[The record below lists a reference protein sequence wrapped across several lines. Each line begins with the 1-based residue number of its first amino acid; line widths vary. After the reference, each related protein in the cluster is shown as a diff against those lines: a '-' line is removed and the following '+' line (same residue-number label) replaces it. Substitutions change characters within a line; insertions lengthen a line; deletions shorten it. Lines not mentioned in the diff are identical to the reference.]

1 MNIADQIRLKL
12 QLKENSEVEY
22 KSAAGGFPK
31 AEFWRS
37 FSALANT
44 NGGTIVLGVKEK
56 NHKFTPDGLSE
67 ELVAKYR
74 KQFWDD
80 AHNKSCVNI
89 PLLVESDIE
98 EIKTE
103 GGQYLLAFRI
113 PRAQYDLRPI
123 HLTLTPFGH
132 TYKRRDEG
140 DYLCSDDEI
149 KQMYSDANN
158 MRASADSRILR
169 GYSMDDIDIPT
180 LHQYRRAYD
189 IKHENHPWTEL
200 DDKRFLEIIGAYR
213 KDRATST
220 EGFTVAGM
228 LMFGKTNSITDPECC
243 QEFFPDYREHLSD
256 DLQVRWTNRIY
267 PDGTWEANLY
277 QFFTRVLPLL
287 QHALPVPFSLDNNQM
302 RNNTTTAH
310 VALREAFANSLIH
323 AAYTV
328 RGNIVIDRYFDRI
341 VLSNPGTMLIS
352 MEEYY
357 EGGHS
362 VCRNPVIQKM
372 FVFLGIG
379 EKGGTGADVIA
390 KGWKDNGW
398 SIPTVEEKSNPD
410 RIETCL
416 KLEGNINGT
425 TGTSSV
431 TTEIPADTTETT
443 TETPSATT
451 ETSADA
457 TETTTETSSAT
468 TETSADTTET
478 TTETP
483 SATTET
489 SADTTE
495 TILKIISNNPKVTAK
510 EIASVCGITED
521 GVAYHIKKLK
531 QRGRIFR
538 IGGSRNG
545 GEWKVVE

>member
-1 MNIADQIRLKL
+1 MNIAEQIRLKL
-12 QLKENSEVEY
+12 QLKENSEVEF

-80 AHNKSCVNI
+80 AHNRSCVNI

-98 EIKTE
+98 EIKTD

-169 GYSMDDIDIPT
+169 GYSFDDIDIPT

-200 DDKRFLEIIGAYR
+200 DDKKFLEIIGAYR

-287 QHALPVPFSLDNNQM
+287 QHALPVPFILDNNQM

-379 EKGGTGADVIA
+379 EKGGTGADIIA

-398 SIPTVEEKSNPD
+398 SMPTVEEKSNPD

-416 KLEGNINGT
+416 KLEGSING
-425 TGTSSV
+425 
-431 TTEIPADTTETT
+431 TTETT
-443 TETPSATT
+443 TETPSI
-451 ETSADA
+451 
-457 TETTTETSSAT
+457 T
-468 TETSADTTET
+468 TETSADTTDT

-483 SATTET
+483 SVTTET

-521 GVAYHIKKLK
+521 GVAYHTKKLK
-531 QRGRIFR
+531 QSGRIIR

>member
-1 MNIADQIRLKL
+1 MNVAEQIHLKL
-12 QLKENSEVEY
+12 KLKENSEVEY

-44 NGGTIVLGVKEK
+44 NGGTIILGVKET
-56 NHKFTPDGLSE
+56 NHKFIPDGLSE
-67 ELVAKYR
+67 ELIAKYR
-74 KQFWDD
+74 KEFWDS
-80 AHNKSCVNI
+80 ANNKSCVNI
-89 PLLVESDIE
+89 PLLVESDVEDIE
-98 EIKTE
+98 TE
-103 GGQYLLAFRI
+103 GGLHLLVFHI
-113 PRAQYDLRPI
+113 PRAPYNLRPV

-158 MRASADSRILR
+158 MRVSADSRILR
-169 GYSMDDIDIPT
+169 GYSMDDIDLPT
-180 LHQYRRAYD
+180 LHQYRRSYD
-189 IKHENHPWTEL
+189 RKHENHPWTEV
-200 DDKRFLEIIGAYR
+200 DDKEFLENIGAYR
-213 KDRATST
+213 KDRATAT
-220 EGFTVAGM
+220 EGFTVAGL

-256 DLQVRWTNRIY
+256 DPSMRWTNRIY
-267 PDGTWEANLY
+267 PDGTWEANIY
-277 QFFTRVLPLL
+277 QFYTRVLPLL
-287 QHALPVPFSLDNNQM
+287 QHSLPVPFSLDENQM
-302 RNNTTTAH
+302 RNSTTTAH
-310 VALREAFANSLIH
+310 VALREALANTLIH

-328 RGNIVIDRYFDRI
+328 RGNIVVDRYFDRI

-398 SIPTVEEKSNPD
+398 SIPTVKEKNNPD
-410 RIETCL
+410 RIEICL
-416 KLEGNINGT
+416 KVEGNTNI
-425 TGTSSV
+425 
-431 TTEIPADTTETT
+431 TTETT
-443 TETPSATT
+443 TETTT
-451 ETSADA
+451 V
-457 TETTTETSSAT
+457 TTKSTKES
-468 TETSADTTET
+468 
-478 TTETP
+478 P
-483 SATTET
+483 VN
-489 SADTTE
+489 TTE
-495 TILKIISNNPKVTAK
+495 TILRMISNNPKITTR
-510 EIASVCGITED
+510 EMASACGITED

-531 QRGRIFR
+531 QSGRITR
-538 IGGSRNG
+538 VGGARNG
-545 GEWKVVE
+545 GEWKVN

>member
-1 MNIADQIRLKL
+1 M
-12 QLKENSEVEY
+12 EY

-37 FSALANT
+37 FSAMANT
-44 NGGTIVLGVKEK
+44 NGGTIVPGVKEK
-56 NHKFTPDGLSE
+56 DHRFIPDGLSNE
-67 ELVAKYR
+67 QIAKYR

-80 AHNKSCVNI
+80 AHNKSCVST

-103 GGQYLLAFRI
+103 SGQSLLAFQI
-113 PRAQYDLRPI
+113 PRAQYNLRPI

-158 MRASADSRILR
+158 LKASADSRILR
-169 GYSMDDIDIPT
+169 GYSISDIDMPT
-180 LHQYRRAYD
+180 LRQYRRAYD
-189 IKHENHPWTEL
+189 IKHENHPWTEVS
-200 DDKRFLEIIGAYR
+200 DKQFLENIGAYR
-213 KDRATST
+213 KDRATSM

-243 QEFFPDYREHLSD
+243 QEFFPDYREHLSNNP
-256 DLQVRWTNRIY
+256 QVRWTNRIY
-267 PDGTWEANLY
+267 PDGTWEANIY

-287 QHALPVPFSLDNNQM
+287 QHSLPVPFSLDENQM

-310 VALREAFANSLIH
+310 VALREAFANCLIH
-323 AAYTV
+323 AAYTI
-328 RGNIVIDRYFDRI
+328 RGNVVIDRFINRI

-362 VCRNPVIQKM
+362 ICRNPLIQKM

-379 EKGGTGADVIA
+379 EKGGTGADIIA
-390 KGWKDNGW
+390 KGWSDNGW
-398 SIPTVEEKSNPD
+398 EIPTVKEKSNPN
-410 RIETCL
+410 RVEACL
-416 KLEGNINGT
+416 KLADYKDTATE
-425 TGTSSV
+425 S
-431 TTEIPADTTETT
+431 TTENTTESTTESTTETH
-443 TETPSATT
+443 P
-451 ETSADA
+451 
-457 TETTTETSSAT
+457 
-468 TETSADTTET
+468 DT
-478 TTETP
+478 
-483 SATTET
+483 AH
-489 SADTTE
+489 
-495 TILKIISNNPKVTAK
+495 TIIKLIANNPKIKAK
-510 EIASVCGITED
+510 EIASVCGITVD

-531 QRGRIFR
+531 LAGKIIRV
-538 IGGSRNG
+538 GGSRNG
-545 GEWKVVE
+545 GEWRIVN

>member
-1 MNIADQIRLKL
+1 M
-12 QLKENSEVEY
+12 
-22 KSAAGGFPK
+22 
-31 AEFWRS
+31 
-37 FSALANT
+37 
-44 NGGTIVLGVKEK
+44 
-56 NHKFTPDGLSE
+56 
-67 ELVAKYR
+67 
-74 KQFWDD
+74 
-80 AHNKSCVNI
+80 
-89 PLLVESDIE
+89 
-98 EIKTE
+98 
-103 GGQYLLAFRI
+103 
-113 PRAQYDLRPI
+113 
-123 HLTLTPFGH
+123 
-132 TYKRRDEG
+132 
-140 DYLCSDDEI
+140 
-149 KQMYSDANN
+149 
-158 MRASADSRILR
+158 
-169 GYSMDDIDIPT
+169 
-180 LHQYRRAYD
+180 
-189 IKHENHPWTEL
+189 
-200 DDKRFLEIIGAYR
+200 
-213 KDRATST
+213 
-220 EGFTVAGM
+220 
-228 LMFGKTNSITDPECC
+228 
-243 QEFFPDYREHLSD
+243 SD

-425 TGTSSV
+425 T
-431 TTEIPADTTETT
+431 
-443 TETPSATT
+443 
-451 ETSADA
+451 
-457 TETTTETSSAT
+457 
-468 TETSADTTET
+468 
-478 TTETP
+478 
-483 SATTET
+483 ET

-531 QRGRIFR
+531 QRGRLIR
-538 IGGSRNG
+538 IGGPRNG

>member
-31 AEFWRS
+31 VEFWRS

-98 EIKTE
+98 EIKTD
-103 GGQYLLAFRI
+103 GGQCLLAFRI

-140 DYLCSDDEI
+140 DYLCTDDEI

-200 DDKRFLEIIGAYR
+200 DDKKFLEIIGAYR

-379 EKGGTGADVIA
+379 EKGGTGADVIV

-416 KLEGNINGT
+416 KLERNIKD
-425 TGTSSV
+425 
-431 TTEIPADTTETT
+431 TTETSATTTETT
-443 TETPSATT
+443 TKTPTVTT
-451 ETSADA
+451 KTP
-457 TETTTETSSAT
+457 TV
-468 TETSADTTET
+468 

-483 SATTET
+483 
-489 SADTTE
+489 ADTTE
-495 TILKIISNNPKVTAK
+495 TILEIISNNPKVTAK
-510 EIASVCGITED
+510 ELATTCGITED

-531 QRGRIFR
+531 QRGRLIR

>member
-1 MNIADQIRLKL
+1 MNIAEQIRLKL
-12 QLKENSEVEY
+12 HLKENSEVEF

-80 AHNKSCVNI
+80 AHNRSCVNI

-98 EIKTE
+98 EIKTD

-169 GYSMDDIDIPT
+169 GYSFDDIDIPT

-200 DDKRFLEIIGAYR
+200 DDKKFLEIIGAYR

-256 DLQVRWTNRIY
+256 NLQVRWTNRIY

-362 VCRNPVIQKM
+362 VCRNPIIQKM

-416 KLEGNINGT
+416 KLEGNINR
-425 TGTSSV
+425 
-431 TTEIPADTTETT
+431 T
-443 TETPSATT
+443 TETPVDTT
-451 ETSADA
+451 K
-457 TETTTETSSAT
+457 TTTKTPSIT
-468 TETSADTTET
+468 TETSADTTDT

-483 SATTET
+483 SVTTET

-495 TILKIISNNPKVTAK
+495 TIIKIISNNPKVTAK

-531 QRGRIFR
+531 QSGRIIR

>member
-31 AEFWRS
+31 TEFWRS

-44 NGGTIVLGVKEK
+44 NGGTIILGVKEK

-98 EIKTE
+98 EIKTD

-113 PRAQYDLRPI
+113 PRAPYNLRPI

-140 DYLCSDDEI
+140 DYLCTDDEI

-158 MRASADSRILR
+158 MRTSADSRILR
-169 GYSMDDIDIPT
+169 GYSIDDIDRPT
-180 LHQYRRAYD
+180 LQQYRRAYD
-189 IKHENHPWTEL
+189 IKHENHPWTEV
-200 DDKRFLEIIGAYR
+200 DDKQFLENIGAYR
-213 KDRATST
+213 KDRASSM

-243 QEFFPDYREHLSD
+243 QEFFLDYREHLSD
-256 DLQVRWTNRIY
+256 DPQTRWTNRIY

-287 QHALPVPFSLDNNQM
+287 QHALPVPFSLDNNQI
-302 RNNTTTAH
+302 RNNTTSAH
-310 VALREAFANSLIH
+310 IALREAFANSLIH

-398 SIPTVEEKSNPD
+398 SPPTVEEKNNPD
-410 RIETCL
+410 RIETYL
-416 KLEGNINGT
+416 HLGNNTNI
-425 TGTSSV
+425 
-431 TTEIPADTTETT
+431 TTETPTKTTETT
-443 TETPSATT
+443 TKTPTATT
-451 ETSADA
+451 ETP
-457 TETTTETSSAT
+457 TT
-468 TETSADTTET
+468 TTET
-478 TTETP
+478 TTKTP
-483 SATTET
+483 TATTET
-489 SADTTE
+489 PTTTTETTTATTE
-495 TILKIISNNPKVTAK
+495 TIVKIISNNPKVTAK
-510 EIASVCGITED
+510 EIASVCGITVD

-531 QRGRIFR
+531 QSGRIIR

-545 GEWKVVE
+545 GEWRVVE

>member
-1 MNIADQIRLKL
+1 MNIAEQIRLKL

-80 AHNKSCVNI
+80 AHNRSYVNI

-98 EIKTE
+98 EIKTD

-169 GYSMDDIDIPT
+169 GYSFDDIDIPT

-200 DDKRFLEIIGAYR
+200 DDKKFLEIIGAYR

-256 DLQVRWTNRIY
+256 NLQVRWTNRIY

-362 VCRNPVIQKM
+362 VCRNPIIQKM

-416 KLEGNINGT
+416 KLEGNINR
-425 TGTSSV
+425 
-431 TTEIPADTTETT
+431 T
-443 TETPSATT
+443 TETPVDTT
-451 ETSADA
+451 K
-457 TETTTETSSAT
+457 TTTKTPSIT
-468 TETSADTTET
+468 TETSADTTDT

-483 SATTET
+483 SVTTET

-495 TILKIISNNPKVTAK
+495 TIIKIISNNPKVTAK

-531 QRGRIFR
+531 QSGRIIR

>member
-31 AEFWRS
+31 TEFWRS

-56 NHKFTPDGLSE
+56 NRQFIPDGLSE
-67 ELVAKYR
+67 EQVAKYR

-98 EIKTE
+98 EIQTD

-113 PRAQYDLRPI
+113 PRAQYDLRPV

-140 DYLCSDDEI
+140 DYLCSDDEV

-169 GYSMDDIDIPT
+169 GYSIDDIDMTT
-180 LHQYRRAYD
+180 LHQYRRAYN
-189 IKHENHPWTEL
+189 IKHENHPWTEVG
-200 DDKRFLEIIGAYR
+200 DRQFLENIGAYR

-256 DLQVRWTNRIY
+256 DPRMRWTNRIY
-267 PDGTWEANLY
+267 PDGTWEANIY

-287 QHALPVPFSLDNNQM
+287 QHSLPVPFSLDDNQI
-302 RNNTTTAH
+302 RNTTTTAH

-341 VLSNPGTMLIS
+341 VLSNPGTMLVS

-362 VCRNPVIQKM
+362 ICRNPVIQKM

-398 SIPTVEEKSNPD
+398 SAPTVEEKNNPD

-416 KLEGNINGT
+416 SIV
-425 TGTSSV
+425 SRASM
-431 TTEIPADTTETT
+431 
-443 TETPSATT
+443 
-451 ETSADA
+451 A
-457 TETTTETSSAT
+457 TETTTGTSAGT
-468 TETSADTTET
+468 TETLPYTTET
-478 TTETP
+478 RLDTTKTL
-483 SATTET
+483 SNA
-489 SADTTE
+489 TE
-495 TILKIISNNPKVTAK
+495 TIVDLIRKNPKITAK
-510 EIASVCGITED
+510 EIASVCRITED

-531 QRGRIFR
+531 QIGKITR

-545 GEWKVVE
+545 GEWKVVERKI